1 MNSIKILK
9 KERKQAENYMLEGDS
24 TMYETEAAYQ
34 AYIDGLSF
42 AIKEIED
49 TSYVTSPS
57 IWNISFVDG
66 RQIEINAGDIKSC
79 LIELMKAGEPLEEV
93 VTIDCLPDDDEVNK
107 KRKIVVINGCGEITD
122 LDKEK
127 QKFFSFIEDADLTT
141 FATYLSGEGKIE
153 AEVYT
158 PSEYG
163 TLIGAIIPDS
173 ITIDKFDEFVAN
185 NYGLWNYP
193 LKEVSHILQNDLSVV
208 LVCFEEGAR
217 LVEIK

>member
-49 TSYVTSPS
+49 TSYVASPS

-93 VTIDCLPDDDEVNK
+93 VTIDCLPDEEEVNK
-107 KRKIVVINGCGEITD
+107 PKRKKVVINSCGEITD
-122 LDKEK
+122 LYKEK
-127 QKFFSFIEDADLTT
+127 QKFFSTGDTDLTT

-153 AEVYT
+153 TEVYT

-208 LVCFEEGAR
+208 LVCFKEGAR